1 VAARREQLKKLRLTG
16 ERVLTCRFPILDD
29 KLVLKMF
36 SSYAEP
42 LMKMFAAIWPSDVA
56 TLEKFQWAYSM
67 VSSR

>member
-1 VAARREQLKKLRLTG
+1 VSGSKKRTA
-16 ERVLTCRFPILDD
+16 EEVEADWRTRFNVDD